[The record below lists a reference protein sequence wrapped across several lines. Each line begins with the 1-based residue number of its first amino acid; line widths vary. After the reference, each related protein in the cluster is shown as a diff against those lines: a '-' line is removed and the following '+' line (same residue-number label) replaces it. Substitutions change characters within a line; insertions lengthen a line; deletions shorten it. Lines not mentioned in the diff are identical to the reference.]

1 MKLILLQDVANLGTK
16 GDVVTVKDG
25 FGRNY
30 LIPRSLAIVA
40 NKSTLAM
47 NEEMVRQSARKR
59 EGNRKAALELAEQLN
74 SVKLTIA
81 VKTGEDDRIFGT
93 VTTQQIAD
101 LLTEKGFNIDRKR
114 IAIKEDIK
122 ALGEY
127 RAEVS
132 LMPDIKP
139 EVTFWV
145 VKADN

>member
-1 MKLILLQDVANLGTK
+1 M
-16 GDVVTVKDG
+16 
-25 FGRNY
+25 
-30 LIPRSLAIVA
+30 
-40 NKSTLAM
+40 
-47 NEEMVRQSARKR
+47 
-59 EGNRKAALELAEQLN
+59 
-74 SVKLTIA
+74 
-81 VKTGEDDRIFGT
+81 KTGEDDRIFGT

-101 LLTEKGFNIDRKR
+101 LLTEKGFNLDRKR

-127 RAEVS
+127 HAEVS